1 MKKRHPYHKGF
12 TLAEVAIVF
21 TIIGFIAAAT
31 IGVHKFK
38 QNEIKK
44 HMTFAAFQ
52 ALKEFSGNNIA
63 DGNELITPGTPGTAA
78 YDETQLDEANVDDS
92 NLASSARY
100 LLNKLHA
107 YELYV
112 YNAYYSCNNNS
123 SYCSTTKEMLANA
136 YNDYKTTYKM
146 SYDDLK
152 YQYDNNVNN
161 FGKSCPRTKY
171 ILDNINSN
179 LPQVEDVTCSGTLSS
194 SFYNNDTTEGTHTY
208 ISSHVI
214 SCFKSFGVSDPIFN
228 VVYKMDKSNFY
239 FTDPWG
245 TSAGESVINADNYLI
260 GYEEKTVH
268 HEAVPG
274 TADTKTLEKA
284 LPETGAKLCEK
295 AVDLLNIV
303 GDSHCSDAT
312 AVNDASN
319 FKTAIPS
326 FKTPN
331 SLTFYNVQ
339 ANPSAGVAGDY
350 STQAYTI
357 YIDIDGTNRGQSK
370 LNDDVIKFILR
381 RDGVVLPAA
390 DSIAANNTDYLTA
403 AVKYENS
410 WLGIGFPY
418 RKAACQS
425 GFIKGD
431 YCLATGS
438 YPAYA
443 IATSCTAH
451 FCNVY
456 TSTPKLKFF

>member
-1 MKKRHPYHKGF
+1 MKERHPSHKGF
-12 TLAEVAIVF
+12 TLAEIAIVF
-21 TIIGFIAAAT
+21 TIIGFIAATT
-31 IGVHKFK
+31 IGIHKFK

-78 YDETQLDEANVDDS
+78 YDETEQKCIINNDCLNMASAYAYYDKYLFTLWNSYYYCYYSPSTSDC
-92 NLASSARY
+92 SSARTKASEY
-100 LLNKLHA
+100 HENLNHFFIMGRGEGTSTDPRMIFQRTSFANNPLLITDLNCGTGPANLTLKIYGNQSKNLNINHIPLTA
-107 YELYV
+107 NELNSQSFAANCFSSRGLQAAFISYV
-112 YNAYYSCNNNS
+112 NSDGLYNYTSPFETSN
-123 SYCSTTKEMLANA
+123 E
-136 YNDYKTTYKM
+136 NDY
-146 SYDDLK
+146 
-152 YQYDNNVNN
+152 
-161 FGKSCPRTKY
+161 
-171 ILDNINSN
+171 
-179 LPQVEDVTCSGTLSS
+179 
-194 SFYNNDTTEGTHTY
+194 
-208 ISSHVI
+208 
-214 SCFKSFGVSDPIFN
+214 SDG
-228 VVYKMDKSNFY
+228 Y
-239 FTDPWG
+239 
-245 TSAGESVINADNYLI
+245 NYLAGRKNEI
-260 GYEEKTVH
+260 VH
-268 HEAVPG
+268 HDAVPA

-312 AVNDASN
+312 AVNDASD
-319 FKTAIPS
+319 FKSAIPS

-339 ANPSAGVAGDY
+339 ANPSAGVEGDY
-350 STQAYTI
+350 STQIYTI
-357 YIDIDGTNRGQSK
+357 YIDIDGTERGKSK
-370 LNDDVIKFILR
+370 LNDDVIKFMLR

-410 WLGIGFPY
+410 WLGIGLPY

-438 YPAYA
+438 YPAYG
-443 IATSCTAH
+443 IATSCAAH